1 MEKLKAIIKWIRT
14 EGLLHFLACED
25 YKKKQE
31 EMWICPNCGY
41 VSYDKQAWE
50 KCPLCEAEQGI
61 CQVVIP
67 EELKCW

>member
-31 EMWICPNCGY
+31 E
-41 VSYDKQAWE
+41 
-50 KCPLCEAEQGI
+50 
-61 CQVVIP
+61 
-67 EELKCW
+67 ELGMDE